1 MIRVTTLRATGDAP
15 PGTGPGAGIQAMNEF
30 VAALRKVQ
38 GAGNVRWFFGN
49 GGFVIIGEPESYAVA
64 DRILADKAVQ
74 AAGAKVFALGAA
86 IAEDLYLLEPDKVIG
101 FVPQQ

>member
-1 MIRVTTLRATGDAP
+1 MIRVTTFRATGNAP

-30 VAALRKVQ
+30 VAAARKIQ

-49 GGFVIIGEPESYAVA
+49 GGIVIIGEPDSYAVA

-74 AAGAKVFALGAA
+74 VAGAKVFATGLG
-86 IAEDLYLLEPDKVIG
+86 IVEDVHLLEPEKVMP